1 MIQYM
6 ETDDVGMEQEG
17 AQSVGEAF
25 PLPQLH
31 TGVLG
36 GRGCVAQ
43 ETCCLTTSAI
53 VQCSL
58 KRTVHWKRSLCTV
71 AAQRNPMDCA
81 SSENLLGAKGY
92 RIYSPPAGCFHART
106 YNAVLPIGI
115 GKPLE

>member
-1 MIQYM
+1 
-6 ETDDVGMEQEG
+6 MEQEG

-31 TGVLG
+31 TGVLD

-43 ETCCLTTSAI
+43 EICCLTTSAI

-71 AAQRNPMDCA
+71 AAQKNPMDCV
-81 SSENLLGAKGY
+81 SSKSLLGAKGC
-92 RIYSPPAGCFHART
+92 RIYNPSECFHSHT